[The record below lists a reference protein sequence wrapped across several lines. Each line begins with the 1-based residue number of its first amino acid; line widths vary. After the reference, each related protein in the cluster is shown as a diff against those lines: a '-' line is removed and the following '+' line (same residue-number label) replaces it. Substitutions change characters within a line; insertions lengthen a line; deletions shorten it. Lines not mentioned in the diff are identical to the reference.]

1 MNAGEEARFEPFVFS
16 VSIFGDTYG
25 PSIDLPM
32 FIDLFLHPEILQ
44 PTDVPQWKC
53 QELELQGASQIY
65 IGLRLAFC

>member
-1 MNAGEEARFEPFVFS
+1 
-16 VSIFGDTYG
+16 
-25 PSIDLPM
+25 M